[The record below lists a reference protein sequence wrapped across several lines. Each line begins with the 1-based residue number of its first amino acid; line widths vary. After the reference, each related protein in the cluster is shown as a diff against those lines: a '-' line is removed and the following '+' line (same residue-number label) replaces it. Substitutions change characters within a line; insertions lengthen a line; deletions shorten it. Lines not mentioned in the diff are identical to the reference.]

1 MAFDREELKR
11 RLLSGES
18 LEVTTGG
25 GLYEVW
31 VEPYANPPAVYYEG
45 RVLPTGEL
53 DAVIGSLLED
63 IARHEVRCRW
73 LDPRGAQVQSCEEA
87 YRTRAAEST
96 QGAM

>member
-1 MAFDREELKR
+1 MAFDRKELKR

-45 RVLPTGEL
+45 CILPIGEL

-63 IARHEVRCRW
+63 IARQEVQCRC

-96 QGAM
+96 QGDM